1 MEESNGSDEE
11 SDNENPEVQNDQP
24 PTETKVAVAALH
36 ENPVIG
42 NRGHKLV
49 GELFQ
54 KIGNVKLRC
63 SNSLLSCLV
72 KMEGQLK
79 TEARQLRKEGQQV
92 DGILK
97 EAILQESDNDEVD
110 DRDRNAFELFE

>member
-1 MEESNGSDEE
+1 
-11 SDNENPEVQNDQP
+11 
-24 PTETKVAVAALH
+24 
-36 ENPVIG
+36 
-42 NRGHKLV
+42 
-49 GELFQ
+49 
-54 KIGNVKLRC
+54 
-63 SNSLLSCLV
+63 
-72 KMEGQLK
+72 MEGQLK